1 LCLSRVAHRAL
12 HLHPRKTEV
21 VTNPWRS
28 APKENEVHSTLSM
41 TATALFPPQRRFP
54 RANERTSS
62 TNPRERRIELRATVN
77 ADKRR
82 IFDALTLPE
91 YAETWLRLPCDH
103 TDCHTIASE
112 SNGRFR
118 FDHFVAGTIDLS
130 ISGSYQ
136 VCRRGKMSF
145 TWHKSIALQ
154 KPGNFPETAVLIRLY
169 GEFSSS
175 TLYLS
180 HSGFF
185 SADEFRW
192 HHDMWQRSLRKLQS
206 LF

>member
-1 LCLSRVAHRAL
+1 M
-12 HLHPRKTEV
+12 
-21 VTNPWRS
+21 
-28 APKENEVHSTLSM
+28 HSTLSM
-41 TATALFPPQRRFP
+41 TAAALFPPQTHLP
-54 RANERTSS
+54 RTHGRNSCL
-62 TNPRERRIELRATVN
+62 NPRESRIELRATVN

-91 YAETWLRLPCDH
+91 YTETWLCLPCGH
-103 TDCHTIASE
+103 TDCHTVASE
-112 SNGRFR
+112 SDGRFR

-145 TWHKSIALQ
+145 TWQKSIALQ
-154 KPGNFPETAVLIRLY
+154 TPGNSPETAVLIRLY

-192 HHDMWQRSLRKLQS
+192 HHDMWQRSLKKLQS

>member
-1 LCLSRVAHRAL
+1 M
-12 HLHPRKTEV
+12 
-21 VTNPWRS
+21 
-28 APKENEVHSTLSM
+28 HSTLSM
-41 TATALFPPQRRFP
+41 TATALFSPQTRLP
-54 RANERTSS
+54 RTHERNSCL
-62 TNPRERRIELRATVN
+62 NPRERQIELRVTVN
-77 ADKRR
+77 ANTRR

-91 YAETWLRLPCDH
+91 YTETWLCLPCNH
-103 TDCHTIASE
+103 TDCHTIASQ
-112 SNGRFR
+112 SRDHHFR
-118 FDHFVAGTIDLS
+118 FDHFIAGTIDLS

-145 TWHKSIALQ
+145 TWQKSIALQ
-154 KPGNFPETAVLIRLY
+154 TPGNSPETAVLIRLY

-192 HHDMWQRSLRKLQS
+192 HHDMWQRSLKKLQS